1 MPTGKE
7 IDQLWENPKFKTGK
21 KLSNIYNANAIS
33 TKLRSIR
40 YTKEHWENGK
50 PLNEKQG
57 AILAEVEHNRWNV
70 EELLLGYRPVTKKEQ
85 EEIEQKAALKNKK
98 RDEEYAHYDIRP
110 YNDLR
115 NGSEKYDIALTRH
128 LLLIVKQDGK
138 L

>member
-1 MPTGKE
+1 MGSE
-7 IDQLWENPKFKTGK
+7 MC
-21 KLSNIYNANAIS
+21 
-33 TKLRSIR
+33 IR
-40 YTKEHWENGK
+40 DR
-50 PLNEKQG
+50 
-57 AILAEVEHNRWNV
+57 VEHNRWNV

-85 EEIEQKAALKNKK
+85 EEIEQKVALKNKK

-128 LLLIVKQDGK
+128 LLLIAKPDEK

>member
-1 MPTGKE
+1 MKA
-7 IDQLWENPKFKTGK
+7 PKSWK
-21 KLSNIYNANAIS
+21 IYLLHAPFVLRTVAIIMVILILARPQ
-33 TKLRSIR
+33 KLRHGTARSGLPPVWNALPSLSLTTC
-40 YTKEHWENGK
+40 YGTDFQLFTGLGK
-50 PLNEKQG
+50 P
-57 AILAEVEHNRWNV
+57 
-70 EELLLGYRPVTKKEQ
+70 T
-85 EEIEQKAALKNKK
+85 IEQKAALKNKK

>member
-1 MPTGKE
+1 M
-7 IDQLWENPKFKTGK
+7 
-21 KLSNIYNANAIS
+21 
-33 TKLRSIR
+33 
-40 YTKEHWENGK
+40 
-50 PLNEKQG
+50 